1 MNRYPVWKFLVMALA
16 VLIGLLYTVPNL
28 YGSAPA
34 VQVSAAKLTTKV
46 GSETVAQVQQLLS
59 AASIT
64 PDYVTFEG
72 SSVHARFATPDTQI
86 HARDVIN
93 AGLNAGA
100 LKDAEPYAVALNMVP
115 RAPRWMASLH
125 ALPMYLG
132 LDLRGGVHFL
142 LQVDLKAALDKKIET
157 LLTDTR
163 TQLRENATLKDKSI
177 RPSVSR
183 EGSSVVALVHD
194 QAAATLV
201 VNALTDSFP
210 EVQWTAAS
218 DGTDVKVTGVLKQ
231 SALIKAQDQAIKQN
245 MTTLGNRVAG
255 LGTSEPVIQQQGAD
269 RIVVELPGI
278 QDTAKARELIGRTAT
293 LEIRMVDQSAEGA
306 AAATGS
312 AGVPLGDDIFPNSPD
327 VARHGGPMT
336 VIRKDVIA
344 SGDDLANAEANFD
357 NNGNGSVVKLQMNAK
372 GARAMKDVS
381 SQNIGKLMS
390 IVLFEKGKGQVI
402 SVATIQSELGENFQ
416 ISGIGNTEE
425 AAELALLLRS
435 GALAAPMEFI
445 EETAIGP
452 SLGADN
458 IAKGLH
464 SVAWGFVAILVF
476 MCAYYLLFGV
486 ISTLSLGVN
495 LLMLVAILSLIQ
507 TTLTLPGIAAIAL
520 TLGMAI
526 DANVLVNE
534 RIREELRAGS
544 APQTAIS
551 AGYERAWATILD
563 SNITTLIAGGS
574 LLLFGSGAIKGF
586 AIVHCLGILTS
597 MFSAVFFSRGLVN
610 VWYGRQKKLKS
621 ILIGQVWKG
630 GSTQPGNVPQ
640 PDDLEDAA
648 DAAAAAKASPGAAR

>member
-1 MNRYPVWKFLVMALA
+1 MNRYPVWKFLLMAVA
-16 VLIGLLYTVPNL
+16 VLVGLLYTVPNL
-28 YGSAPA
+28 YGDAPA
-34 VQVSAAKLTTKV
+34 VQVSAAKLTAKV
-46 GSETVAQVQQLLS
+46 GTETVGQVQELLK

-64 PDYVTFEG
+64 PDYVTLEG
-72 SSVHARFATPDTQI
+72 TSVHARFATTDLQI

-100 LKDAEPYAVALNMVP
+100 DKDSPPYSVSLNLVP

-142 LQVDLKAALDKKIET
+142 LQVDLKAALDKKT
-157 LLTDTR
+157 DSLVTDTR
-163 TQLRENATLKDKSI
+163 TLLREKQLRTA
-177 RPSVSR
+177 VSR
-183 EGSSVVALVHD
+183 DGNAVSMTFHDPAVAT
-194 QAAATLV
+194 QA
-201 VNALTDSFP
+201 VNALTDGFP
-210 EVQWTAAS
+210 DVQWTQAAE
-218 DGTDVKVTGVLKQ
+218 GTDVKVTGALKPA
-231 SALIKAQDQAIKQN
+231 ALVKEQEAAIKQN

-255 LGTSEPVIQQQGAD
+255 LGTSEPVIQQQGPD

-293 LEIRMVDQSAEGA
+293 LEFHMVDESAEASA
-306 AAATGS
+306 AVAGTGP
-312 AGVPLGDDIFPNSPD
+312 VPFGDDRYDNAPD
-327 VARHGGPMT
+327 VAGRHGGST
-336 VIRKDVIA
+336 IVKKDVVV
-344 SGDDLANAEANFD
+344 SGDDLVDAQANFD
-357 NNGNGSVVKLQMNAK
+357 SQNQGAIVSLTLNAK
-372 GARAMKDVS
+372 GARNMTDVS
-381 SQNIGKLMS
+381 GQNIGKLLS
-390 IVLFEKGKGQVI
+390 VVLFEKGKGQVI
-402 SVATIQSELGENFQ
+402 NVATIQNELHERFQ
-416 ISGIGNTEE
+416 ISGIGNAEQ
-425 AAELALLLRS
+425 ASELALLLRS

-464 SVAWGFVAILVF
+464 SVAWGFAAILVF

-495 LLMLVAILSLIQ
+495 LLLLVAVLSLIQ

-610 VWYGRQKKLKS
+610 LWYGRQKKLKS
-621 ILIGQVWKG
+621 VLIGQVWKG
-630 GSTQPGNVPQ
+630 GAKQPGDPLPQ
-640 PDDLEDAA
+640 PDDLAVPNAA
-648 DAAAAAKASPGAAR
+648 VAKPKR

>member
-1 MNRYPVWKFLVMALA
+1 MNRYPVWKFALMALA
-16 VLIGLLYTVPNL
+16 VVFGLLYTVPNL
-28 YGSAPA
+28 YGDAPA
-34 VQVSAAKLTTKV
+34 VQVSASKLTTKV

-64 PDYVTFEG
+64 PDYVNFEG
-72 SSVHARFATPDTQI
+72 TSVHARFATTDIQI

-100 LKDAEPYAVALNMVP
+100 DKDAQPYAVALNMVP
-115 RAPRWMASLH
+115 RSPRWMASLLH

-142 LQVDLKAALDKKIET
+142 LQVDLKAALDKKIEV
-157 LLTDTR
+157 LVTDTR
-163 TQLRENATLKDKSI
+163 TLLREKQLRTA
-177 RPSVSR
+177 VSR
-183 EGSSVVALVHD
+183 DGSAVTMVFHD
-194 QAAATLV
+194 QATATQA
-201 VNALTDSFP
+201 VNVLTDGFTDA
-210 EVQWTAAS
+210 QWTSAS

-278 QDTAKARELIGRTAT
+278 QDTTKAKELIGRTAT
-293 LEIRMVDQSAEGA
+293 LEIHMVDQSAEGA
-306 AAATGS
+306 AAATGG
-312 AGVPLGDDIFPNSPD
+312 AAVPLTDDLYPNSPD
-327 VARHGGPMT
+327 VSRHAGAST
-336 VIRKDVIA
+336 VVKKEIVI
-344 SGDDLANAEANFD
+344 SGDDLANADANFD
-357 NNGNGSVVKLQMNAK
+357 NQNNGSIVKLQLNAK
-372 GARAMKDVS
+372 GARSMKDVS

-416 ISGIGNTEE
+416 ISGIGNAEE
-425 AAELALLLRS
+425 ATELALLLRS

-464 SVAWGFVAILVF
+464 SVAWGFAAILVF

-495 LLMLVAILSLIQ
+495 LLLLVAILSLIQ

-544 APQTAIS
+544 APQTAIA

-630 GSTQPGNVPQ
+630 GAIQPGNVPQ
-640 PDDLEDAA
+640 PDDLTDAA
-648 DAAAAAKASPGAAR
+648 ELAKRPDAAR

>member
-1 MNRYPVWKFLVMALA
+1 MNRYPVWKFVLMALA

-34 VQVSAAKLTTKV
+34 VQVSAASLTTKV
-46 GSETVAQVQQLLS
+46 GGDTAARVEQLLA
-59 AASIT
+59 AASIK
-64 PDYVTFEG
+64 PDYVSFEG
-72 SSVHARFATPDTQI
+72 TSVHARFSSTDTQI

-93 AGLNAGA
+93 AGLNGGA
-100 LKDAEPYAVALNMVP
+100 DKDAPPYSVALNMVP
-115 RAPRWMASLH
+115 RAPRWMDSLH

-163 TQLRENATLKDKSI
+163 RTLREKELRAAVGRDGNAVTMTF
-177 RPSVSR
+177 
-183 EGSSVVALVHD
+183 HD
-194 QAAATLV
+194 AATAAQA
-201 VNALTDSFP
+201 VNVLTDAFP
-210 EVQWTAAS
+210 YVQWNSAPEGA
-218 DGTDVKVTGVLKQ
+218 DFHVTGSLKP
-231 SALIKAQDQAIKQN
+231 AELVKAQDQAIKQN
-245 MTTLGNRVAG
+245 MATLGNRVAG
-255 LGTSEPVIQQQGAD
+255 LGTSEPVIQQQGPD

-278 QDTAKARELIGRTAT
+278 QDTAKARDLIGRTAT
-293 LEIRMVDQSAEGA
+293 LQIRMVDQTA
-306 AAATGS
+306 AASTDNPA
-312 AGVPLGDDIFPNSPD
+312 DDVFPNSPE
-327 VARHGGPMT
+327 VAARAGPT
-336 VIRKDVIA
+336 TILKKEVIA
-344 SGDDLANAEANFD
+344 SGDDLAGAEANFD
-357 NNGNGSVVKLQMNAK
+357 QQDGGNVVILTMNAK
-372 GARAMKDVS
+372 GARSMKDVS

-402 SVATIQSELGENFQ
+402 SVATIQSELGDRFH
-416 ISGIGNTEE
+416 ISGMRSAE
-425 AAELALLLRS
+425 ASTELALLLRS

-495 LLMLVAILSLIQ
+495 LLMLVAVLSLIQ

-544 APQTAIS
+544 APQTAIA

-574 LLLFGSGAIKGF
+574 LLLFGSGAIRGF

-610 VWYGRQKKLKS
+610 LWYGRQKKLKS
-621 ILIGQVWKG
+621 VLIGQVWKG
-630 GSTQPGNVPQ
+630 GAQPGNVPQ
-640 PDDLEDAA
+640 PDDLA
-648 DAAAAAKASPGAAR
+648 DDDEQTAAAGKRPRVAR

>member
-1 MNRYPVWKFLVMALA
+1 MNRYPVWKFVLMALA

-34 VQVSAAKLTTKV
+34 VQVSAASLTTKV
-46 GSETVAQVQQLLS
+46 GTDTAAQVEQLL
-59 AASIT
+59 AAAAIK

-72 SSVHARFATPDTQI
+72 TTVHARFATTDTQI

-93 AGLNAGA
+93 AGLNGGA
-100 LKDAEPYAVALNMVP
+100 DKDAPPYSVALNMVP
-115 RAPRWMASLH
+115 RAPHWMASLH

-142 LQVDLKAALDKKIET
+142 LQVDLKAALDKKIEA
-157 LLTDTR
+157 LVTDTR
-163 TQLRENATLKDKSI
+163 TTLREKQLRAAVARDGN
-177 RPSVSR
+177 SVTMTF
-183 EGSSVVALVHD
+183 HD
-194 QAAATLV
+194 AATAAQA
-201 VNALTDSFP
+201 VNVLTDAFQF
-210 EVQWTAAS
+210 VQWTSVA
-218 DGTDVKVTGVLKQ
+218 DGADVHVTGALKP
-231 SALIKAQDQAIKQN
+231 AELIKAQDQAIKQN

-293 LEIRMVDQSAEGA
+293 LSIRMVDQTA
-306 AAATGS
+306 AAS
-312 AGVPLGDDIFPNSPD
+312 ADNPADDVFPNSPD
-327 VARHGGPMT
+327 IARRNGPT
-336 VIRKDVIA
+336 TIVKKEVIA
-344 SGDDLANAEANFD
+344 SGDDLADAQPNFD
-357 NNGNGSVVKLQMNAK
+357 SQSNAAVVKLQMNAK
-372 GARAMKDVS
+372 GARSMREVS

-390 IVLFEKGKGQVI
+390 IVLFEKNKGQVI

-416 ISGIGNTEE
+416 ISGGFTAEE
-425 AAELALLLRS
+425 ANELSLLLRS

-495 LLMLVAILSLIQ
+495 LLMLVAVLSLIQ

-544 APQTAIS
+544 APQTAIA

-563 SNITTLIAGGS
+563 SNITTLIAGLS
-574 LLLFGSGAIKGF
+574 LLLFGSGAIRGF

-610 VWYGRQKKLKS
+610 LWYGRQKKLKS

-630 GSTQPGNVPQ
+630 GAQPGNVPQ
-640 PDDLEDAA
+640 PDDLEEDAA
-648 DAAAAAKASPGAAR
+648 TPAAGKNPRIAR

>member
-1 MNRYPVWKFLVMALA
+1 MNRYPVWKFVLMALA

-34 VQVSAAKLTTKV
+34 VQVSAASLTTKV
-46 GSETVAQVQQLLS
+46 GSDTSTRVEQLLA
-59 AASIT
+59 AASIK
-64 PDYVTFEG
+64 PDYVSFEG
-72 SSVHARFATPDTQI
+72 TSVHARFSSTDTQI

-93 AGLNAGA
+93 AGLNGGA
-100 LKDAEPYAVALNMVP
+100 DKDAPPYSVALNMVP
-115 RAPRWMASLH
+115 RAPRWMDSLH

-157 LLTDTR
+157 LITDTR
-163 TQLRENATLKDKSI
+163 TTLRENSGLKDKSI

-183 EGSSVVALVHD
+183 DGNALDVLVH
-194 QAAATLV
+194 QADAAQQV
-201 VNALTDSFP
+201 SNVLTDAFP
-210 EVQWTAAS
+210 DVQWSLAN
-218 DGTDVKVTGVLKQ
+218 DGTDVKITGTLKPA
-231 SALIKAQDQAIKQN
+231 ALIKEQDQAIRQN

-255 LGTSEPVIQQQGAD
+255 LGTSEPVIQQQGPD

-293 LEIRMVDQSAEGA
+293 LQIRMVDQSAEGNA
-306 AAATGS
+306 AAN
-312 AGVPLGDDIFPNSPD
+312 PNSLVPVND
-327 VARHGGPMT
+327 DRYANSPEVADRNGPYT
-336 VIRKDVIA
+336 VVKKDVIA
-344 SGDDLANAEANFD
+344 SGDDLADAQASFD
-357 NNGNGSVVKLQMNAK
+357 SQTSGNIVKLQMNAK
-372 GARAMKDVS
+372 GARAMTETSRD
-381 SQNIGKLMS
+381 NIGKLMS
-390 IVLFEKGKGQVI
+390 IILFEKGKGQVI
-402 SVATIQSELGENFQ
+402 SVATIQSELGDRFQ
-416 ISGIGNTEE
+416 ISGMRSAE
-425 AAELALLLRS
+425 ASTELALLLRS

-495 LLMLVAILSLIQ
+495 LLLLVAVLSLIQ

-544 APQTAIS
+544 APQTAIA

-574 LLLFGSGAIKGF
+574 LLLFGSGAIRGF

-610 VWYGRQKKLKS
+610 LWYGRQKKLKS
-621 ILIGQVWKG
+621 VLIGQVWKG
-630 GSTQPGNVPQ
+630 GAQPGNVPQ
-640 PDDLEDAA
+640 PDDLTDDDEAA
-648 DAAAAAKASPGAAR
+648 PAAGNRPRVAR

>member
-1 MNRYPVWKFLVMALA
+1 MNRYPVWKFALMALA
-16 VLIGLLYTVPNL
+16 VVFGLLYTVPNL
-28 YGSAPA
+28 YGDAPA
-34 VQVSAAKLTTKV
+34 VQVSASKLTTKV
-46 GSETVAQVQQLLS
+46 GSETVTQVQQLLS

-64 PDYVTFEG
+64 PDYVNFEG
-72 SSVHARFATPDTQI
+72 TSVHARFATTDIQI

-93 AGLNAGA
+93 AGLNAGSD
-100 LKDAEPYAVALNMVP
+100 KDAQPYAVALNMVP
-115 RAPRWMASLH
+115 RSPRWMASLLH

-142 LQVDLKAALDKKIET
+142 LQVDLKAALDKKIEV
-157 LLTDTR
+157 LVTDTR
-163 TQLRENATLKDKSI
+163 TLLREKQLRTA
-177 RPSVSR
+177 VSR
-183 EGSSVVALVHD
+183 DGSAVTMVFHD
-194 QAAATLV
+194 QATATQA
-201 VNALTDSFP
+201 VNVLTDGFTDA
-210 EVQWTAAS
+210 QWTSAS
-218 DGTDVKVTGVLKQ
+218 DGTDVRVTGVLKQ

-278 QDTAKARELIGRTAT
+278 QDTTKAKELIGRTAT
-293 LEIRMVDQSAEGA
+293 LEIHMVDQSAEGA
-306 AAATGS
+306 AAATGG
-312 AGVPLGDDIFPNSPD
+312 AAVPLTDDLYPNSPD
-327 VARHGGPMT
+327 VSRHAGAST
-336 VIRKDVIA
+336 VVKKEIVI
-344 SGDDLANAEANFD
+344 SGDDLANADANFD
-357 NNGNGSVVKLQMNAK
+357 NQNNGSIVKLQLNAK
-372 GARAMKDVS
+372 GARSMKDVS

-416 ISGIGNTEE
+416 ISGIGNAEE
-425 AAELALLLRS
+425 ATELALLLRS

-464 SVAWGFVAILVF
+464 SVAWGFAAILVF

-495 LLMLVAILSLIQ
+495 LLLLVAILSLIQ

-544 APQTAIS
+544 APQTAIA

-630 GSTQPGNVPQ
+630 GAIQPGNVPQ
-640 PDDLEDAA
+640 PDDLTDAA
-648 DAAAAAKASPGAAR
+648 ELAKRPDAAR

>member
-1 MNRYPVWKFLVMALA
+1 MNRYPVWKFVLMALA

-34 VQVSAAKLTTKV
+34 VQVSAASLTTKV
-46 GSETVAQVQQLLS
+46 GTDTAAQVEQLL
-59 AASIT
+59 AAAAIK

-72 SSVHARFATPDTQI
+72 TTVHARFATTDTQI

-93 AGLNAGA
+93 AGLNGGA
-100 LKDAEPYAVALNMVP
+100 DKDAPPYSVALNMVP
-115 RAPRWMASLH
+115 RAPHWMASLH

-142 LQVDLKAALDKKIET
+142 LQVDLKAALDKKIEA
-157 LLTDTR
+157 LVTDTR
-163 TQLRENATLKDKSI
+163 TTLREKQLRAAVARDGN
-177 RPSVSR
+177 SVTMTF
-183 EGSSVVALVHD
+183 HD
-194 QAAATLV
+194 AATAAQA
-201 VNALTDSFP
+201 VNVLTDAFQF
-210 EVQWTAAS
+210 VQWTSVA
-218 DGTDVKVTGVLKQ
+218 DGADVHVTGALKP
-231 SALIKAQDQAIKQN
+231 AELIKAQDQAIKQN

-293 LEIRMVDQSAEGA
+293 LSIRMVDQTA
-306 AAATGS
+306 AAS
-312 AGVPLGDDIFPNSPD
+312 ADNPADDVFPNSPD
-327 VARHGGPMT
+327 IARRNGPT
-336 VIRKDVIA
+336 TIVKKEVIA
-344 SGDDLANAEANFD
+344 SGDDLADAQPNFD
-357 NNGNGSVVKLQMNAK
+357 SQSNAAVVKLQMNAK
-372 GARAMKDVS
+372 GARSMREVS

-390 IVLFEKGKGQVI
+390 IVLFEKNKGQVI

-416 ISGIGNTEE
+416 ISGGFTAEE
-425 AAELALLLRS
+425 ANELSLLLRS

-464 SVAWGFVAILVF
+464 SVAWGFAAILVF

-486 ISTLSLGVN
+486 ISTLSLAVN
-495 LLMLVAILSLIQ
+495 LLMLVAVLSLIQ

-544 APQTAIS
+544 APQTAIA

-563 SNITTLIAGGS
+563 SNITTLIAGLS
-574 LLLFGSGAIKGF
+574 LLLFGSGAIRGF

-610 VWYGRQKKLKS
+610 LWYGRQKKLKS

-630 GSTQPGNVPQ
+630 GAQPGNVPQ
-640 PDDLEDAA
+640 PDDLEEDAA
-648 DAAAAAKASPGAAR
+648 TPAAGKNPRIAR

>member
-1 MNRYPVWKFLVMALA
+1 MNRYPVWKFVLMALA

-34 VQVSAAKLTTKV
+34 VQVSAASLTTKV
-46 GSETVAQVQQLLS
+46 GTDTAAQVEQLLA
-59 AASIT
+59 AASIK

-72 SSVHARFATPDTQI
+72 TTVHARFATTDTQI
-86 HARDVIN
+86 HARDVIS

-100 LKDAEPYAVALNMVP
+100 DKDAPPYSVALNMVP

-142 LQVDLKAALDKKIET
+142 LQVDLKAALDKKIEA
-157 LLTDTR
+157 LVTDTR
-163 TQLRENATLKDKSI
+163 TALREKQLRAAVTRDGNA
-177 RPSVSR
+177 VSMTF
-183 EGSSVVALVHD
+183 HD
-194 QAAATLV
+194 AATAAQAVSL
-201 VNALTDSFP
+201 LTDAFQA
-210 EVQWTAAS
+210 VQWTS
-218 DGTDVKVTGVLKQ
+218 TPDGADVHVTGALKP
-231 SALIKAQDQAIKQN
+231 AELIKAQDQAIKQN

-293 LEIRMVDQSAEGA
+293 LSIRMVDQTA
-306 AAATGS
+306 AAS
-312 AGVPLGDDIFPNSPD
+312 ADNPDDDVFANSPD
-327 VARHGGPMT
+327 VARHNGPT
-336 VIRKDVIA
+336 TIVKKEVVA
-344 SGDDLANAEANFD
+344 SGDDLADAQPNFD
-357 NNGNGSVVKLQMNAK
+357 SQSNAAIVKLQMNAK
-372 GARAMKDVS
+372 GARRMHEVS
-381 SQNIGKLMS
+381 SQNVGKLMS
-390 IVLFEKGKGQVI
+390 IVLFEKNKGQVI

-416 ISGIGNTEE
+416 ISGGFTAEE
-425 AAELALLLRS
+425 ANELSLLLRS

-495 LLMLVAILSLIQ
+495 LLMLVAVLSLIQ

-544 APQTAIS
+544 APQTAIA

-563 SNITTLIAGGS
+563 SNITTLIAGLS
-574 LLLFGSGAIKGF
+574 LLLFGSGAIRGF

-610 VWYGRQKKLKS
+610 LWYGRQKKLKS

-630 GSTQPGNVPQ
+630 GAPAGAVPQ
-640 PDDLEDAA
+640 PDDLELDEAA
-648 DAAAAAKASPGAAR
+648 PAAGKNPRIAR